1 MEATRTRRLGS
12 AFEWA
17 LAVMFFL
24 IALGA
29 GSIALREFHT
39 VTAVMPVTPVSAHE
53 PQTVAPAGVP
63 SRAVSVPFLLLS
75 DGRVVK
81 VGDGVQ
87 LAAAAVGDQ
96 MRAGAETIERT
107 PGGDERIT
115 RIYGDGDMQFVLVIE
130 AARIAAIYV
139 Q

>member
-24 IALGA
+24 AALGA

-75 DGRVVK
+75 DGRTVK
-81 VGDGVQ
+81 VGDSMQ
-87 LAAAAVGDQ
+87 LAAGVIGDQ
-96 MRAGAETIERT
+96 SQVGAETIERT
-107 PGGDERIT
+107 PQGDQRVT
-115 RIYGDGDMQFVLVIE
+115 RIYDNGDMPFVLVIE